1 MPLLKPNWPKPLA
14 VTVQLTLIPAS
25 LVAYAA
31 PELVRQLKN
40 LFEEKMVEL
49 GAEVVTMNVEES
61 GDGFTILAT
70 VMAFA
75 GEISQAEMA
84 AVQAELSEAVLAAV
98 TIDTNILFGTQ
109 LKVETPVLA
118 TPTVEP

>member
-1 MPLLKPNWPKPLA
+1 M
-14 VTVQLTLIPAS
+14 
-25 LVAYAA
+25 
-31 PELVRQLKN
+31 
-40 LFEEKMVEL
+40 
-49 GAEVVTMNVEES
+49 VTMNVEEG

-98 TIDTNILFGTQ
+98 TIDTNILSGTQ
-109 LKVETPVLA
+109 LKVEAPVPA
-118 TPTVEP
+118 TPTAEP